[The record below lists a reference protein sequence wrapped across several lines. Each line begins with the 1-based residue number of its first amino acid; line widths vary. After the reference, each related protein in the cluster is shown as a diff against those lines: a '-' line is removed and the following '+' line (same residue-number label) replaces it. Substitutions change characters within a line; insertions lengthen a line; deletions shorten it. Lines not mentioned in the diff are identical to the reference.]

1 MNPQKTALIT
11 GATSGFGWELCK
23 LFASDH
29 HNLILV
35 ARNKDKLMSCAQSLR
50 NDFPDIEVNQFSI
63 DLAQQG
69 AAGALYEKID
79 MHKLEVDFLVNDAGV
94 GEHGLFVENEMQK
107 ELDMINLNIVAV
119 MELTKLFLREMV
131 LKGEGRILQV
141 SSALGLVPVPRFAVY
156 SASKA
161 FVHFLT
167 EALQEEIKD
176 TGVTMTALYPGGS
189 DTDFFR
195 RANAEETIFY
205 QNIPLYT
212 PEEVAIAGYEGLMEG
227 KKRVVPGIMNKI
239 QAASSSLVPDSLLMK
254 ALNKLMEEE
263 VK

>member
-1 MNPQKTALIT
+1 MNSQKTALIT
-11 GATSGFGWELCK
+11 GATSGFGWELCG
-23 LFASDH
+23 LFAKDN

-35 ARNKDKLMSCAQSLR
+35 ARDEDKLLSCAQSLKK
-50 NDFPDIEVNQFSI
+50 DFPSIEAHHFSI
-63 DLAQQG
+63 DLAQQD
-69 AAGALYEKID
+69 AAGELYEKLD
-79 MHKLEVDFLVNDAGV
+79 MHNLEVDFLINDAGI

-107 ELDMINLNIVAV
+107 ELDMINLDVVAV
-119 MELTKLFLREMV
+119 VQLTKLFLREMV

-141 SSALGLVPVPRFAVY
+141 SSIFGLVPTPKFAVY

-176 TGVTMTALYPGGS
+176 TGVTMTVLYPGGS

-195 RANAEETIFY
+195 RANAEDTVLY
-205 QNIPLYT
+205 QNVPLYT
-212 PEEVAIAGYEGLMEG
+212 PKEVAIAGYEGLMEG

-239 QAASSSLVPDSLLMK
+239 QAASSTVVPDSLLMK

-263 VK
+263 TK

>member
-1 MNPQKTALIT
+1 MNTRKTALIT

-23 LFASDH
+23 LFANDN

-35 ARNKDKLMSCAQSLR
+35 ARDKDKLLSCEQSLR
-50 NDFPDIEVNQFSI
+50 KDFPDITIHHFSV

-69 AAGALYEKID
+69 AAGALYEKVD
-79 MHKLEVDFLVNDAGV
+79 MHKLEVDFLINDAGV
-94 GEHGLFVENEMQK
+94 GDHGLFVENEMQK

-131 LKGEGRILQV
+131 LRGQGKILQV
-141 SSALGLVPVPRFAVY
+141 SSIFGLVPAPRFAVY
-156 SASKA
+156 SATKA
-161 FVHFLT
+161 FVHFFT

-176 TGVTMTALYPGGS
+176 TGVTLTALYPGGS

-195 RANAEETIFY
+195 RANAEETVLY

-227 KKRVVPGIMNKI
+227 KRRVVPGIMNKI
-239 QAASSSLVPDSLLMK
+239 QAASSTVVPDSLLMK

-263 VK
+263 TK

>member
-1 MNPQKTALIT
+1 MNTQKTALIT

-23 LFASDH
+23 LFAKDR
-29 HNLILV
+29 HNVILV
-35 ARNKDKLMSCAQSLR
+35 ARDEDKLLSCAQSLR
-50 NDFPDIEVNQFSI
+50 NDFPAIEVHQFST

-69 AAGALYEKID
+69 SVGALYEKLD
-79 MHKLEVDFLVNDAGV
+79 MHSLDVDFLVNDAGV

-141 SSALGLVPVPRFAVY
+141 SSALGLVPVPKFAVY
-156 SASKA
+156 SATKA

-167 EALQEEIKD
+167 EALQEEVKD
-176 TGVTMTALYPGGS
+176 TGVTITALYPGGS

-195 RANAEETIFY
+195 RANAEETVLY
-205 QNIPLYT
+205 QNMSLYT
-212 PEEVAIAGYEGLMEG
+212 PKEVAIAGYEGLMEG
-227 KKRVVPGIMNKI
+227 KRKVVPGIMNKI
-239 QAASSSLVPDSLLMK
+239 QAASSTVVPDSLLMK

-263 VK
+263 TR